1 MFIFSYYHLVIFDGF
16 EKDSD
21 LFMLFFMRLH
31 KIEVSNF
38 NIASMGEEFGPR
50 NIFSS
55 LLSGPPH
62 PPNMETVKNQL
73 FQEHHNHPK

>member
-38 NIASMGEEFGPR
+38 NIALMWKEFGPI
-50 NIFSS
+50 NIFS
-55 LLSGPPH
+55 LSSMV
-62 PPNMETVKNQL
+62 NSTVGLGKGWTGKPLGYN
-73 FQEHHNHPK
+73 

>member
-21 LFMLFFMRLH
+21 LFMLFFMWLH

-38 NIASMGEEFGPR
+38 NIASMGKEFGPR
-50 NIFSS
+50 NIF
-55 LLSGPPH
+55 LIEFNCKFYHRAGEGWTGKPLVY
-62 PPNMETVKNQL
+62 N
-73 FQEHHNHPK
+73 